1 MSSMSISDMIFNAII
16 RVCVRRVIDIIFDT
30 IYNLIFGT
38 SQDEDVGKENQK
50 TAQVSTCEHTQA
62 SQIVKK
68 NNSETVQSVQKYSQ
82 PSTVVPSST
91 VVIKRTVTNSVV
103 RNQVLVPVIKVTV
116 TTTWS

>member
-1 MSSMSISDMIFNAII
+1 MSSTSISDMIFNTII

-38 SQDEDVGKENQK
+38 SQDEDDGKENQK

-62 SQIVKK
+62 SQIVK
-68 NNSETVQSVQKYSQ
+68 KYSQ